1 MYRRRCTSPSVR
13 HRGMESPCSHHRT
26 RVSRFLYRKA
36 AGGNCRTY
44 VLSKR
49 LLVRCVSPVKRRG
62 EGVKHPRDQ
71 VQQASQAHQQSFPII
86 ALSRDAFRGRPSSSR
101 RSQATSCSSL
111 PASVCHSRM
120 YARSV
125 SCKGEEMFVPRCHY
139 VAFQSSSSDLFG
151 TSGWPSCGASTDVTV
166 SLYF

>member
-1 MYRRRCTSPSVR
+1 MGRSRHDSLVAETLRGVFSSHQLQGFPGTSAK
-13 HRGMESPCSHHRT
+13 
-26 RVSRFLYRKA
+26 L
-36 AGGNCRTY
+36 
-44 VLSKR
+44 
-49 LLVRCVSPVKRRG
+49 
-62 EGVKHPRDQ
+62 
-71 VQQASQAHQQSFPII
+71 PII

-111 PASVCHSRM
+111 PASVCRSRM
-120 YARSV
+120 YARCV

-166 SLYF
+166 SLYFKKSFLKQRLPSPTVDSLCGVLCLARCQSSPRSCDCLII